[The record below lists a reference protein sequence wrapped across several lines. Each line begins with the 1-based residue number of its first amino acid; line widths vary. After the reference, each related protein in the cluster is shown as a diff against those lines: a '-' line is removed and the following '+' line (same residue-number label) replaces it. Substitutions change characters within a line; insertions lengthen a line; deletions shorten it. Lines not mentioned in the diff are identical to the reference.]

1 MKPVGKRRVRAPWM
15 PWPDVIRDLV
25 LEDLDAQRVRFLD
38 QLAQG
43 RESTEAILD
52 GVIVDRMIA
61 VVVRVW
67 APRFIATVYAIP
79 VVVPRCEPECCDA
92 EIFQVGQLVDYAAQV
107 TAVKAAW
114 VVAIVGFGWR
124 VFRIVVRCITVN
136 EAIRHDQVDHVVG
149 SDALISTFTKR
160 YEPFALTETSDTR
173 RSGFKERTFAPVRFA
188 PRTSSRT
195 GLIVCLAHHDGGST
209 FVTEGA

>member
-1 MKPVGKRRVRAPWM
+1 
-15 PWPDVIRDLV
+15 
-25 LEDLDAQRVRFLD
+25 
-38 QLAQG
+38 
-43 RESTEAILD
+43 
-52 GVIVDRMIA
+52 MIA

-92 EIFQVGQLVDYAAQV
+92 EIFQIGQLVDYAAQV

-124 VFRIVVRCITVN
+124 VFRIVVRWIPVN

-149 SDALISTFTKR
+149 RDALEIGLRIERRFETEWDHGAPTRTLHKQRILSR
-160 YEPFALTETSDTR
+160 RQWRADLDVYEKI
-173 RSGFKERTFAPVRFA
+173 RSFRVN
-188 PRTSSRT
+188 
-195 GLIVCLAHHDGGST
+195 
-209 FVTEGA
+209 